1 MTNIL
6 DGLWVNE
13 ERMRKNIDLTQGRTM
28 SEAVMIALVGKGV
41 GRQEAHEL
49 LRKLTIKSQTEKKP
63 FKRILQE
70 DKTVHAHL
78 NEREIDDA
86 LNPRKYLGTTFEQ
99 VEFVIKKTKRE
110 RKSRGLNE

>member
-1 MTNIL
+1 
-6 DGLWVNE
+6 
-13 ERMRKNIDLTQGRTM
+13 M

-49 LRKLTIKSQTEKKP
+49 LRRLTIKSQTEKKP
-63 FKRILQE
+63 FKKILRE

-78 NEREIDDA
+78 TEREIDDA

-110 RKSRGLNE
+110 RKSRGLRE